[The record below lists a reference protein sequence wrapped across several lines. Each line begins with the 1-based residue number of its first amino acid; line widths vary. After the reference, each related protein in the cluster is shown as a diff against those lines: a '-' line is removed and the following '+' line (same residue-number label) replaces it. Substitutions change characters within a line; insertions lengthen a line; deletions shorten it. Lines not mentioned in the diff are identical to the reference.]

1 MSAVVEGIVLVD
13 EKAAPVPGALVSP
26 IRQTPA
32 SVQAI
37 LGSRAS
43 SSVAPPT
50 GWRTLRI
57 RVQLLLAY
65 GLLSLVAFGSLIGIC
80 AFITNNS
87 ADSVVSTSR
96 EELTKQV
103 VNNSI
108 LMLGEA
114 GLVLDARL
122 QDGFSVLVQ
131 PTTFALYDIL
141 GGTSSLVPL
150 PSYTE
155 TTVDHLKPPTSYE
168 DRYHCVSTANDAV
181 TGCGTDGLQLLSLTA
196 SSVYVVGSSL
206 SGDGWGS
213 ADAAAWLAV
222 NQTSVLDV
230 FAKEAFGTRT
240 AWVDTFVSGVT
251 ADPGPALF
259 RQYPGAVGSLDATSD
274 GTRTYDPST
283 RSWYTR
289 VESAGALDATTTSE
303 YLPQRPMYLSSPFL
317 DQFGRGYLLTVAAP
331 IVGPNG
337 QVVGVS
343 GADVLVSS
351 LQSIVATI
359 QSRATGEAF
368 LVHRATGNVVASRQI
383 DTSFEQR
390 FRVQPRQAEWM
401 VRWAAMAY
409 NRYQQGHDGR
419 TAYRRQNGRECH
431 SEVLPF
437 GEKVL
442 FRQAKHTGARKN
454 AMDSKWKHDTLKEK
468 GSEMSRCCCFLL
480 ELLFLVQK
488 SAHARVAVREPP
500 GSHIIRTNPFASWGA
515 LVEHFINLTP

>member
-50 GWRTLRI
+50 GWTSRWRTLRI

-80 AFITNNS
+80 AFITDHS

-103 VNNSI
+103 VDNSI

-181 TGCGTDGLQLLSLTA
+181 TGCGTDGLQPLSLTA

-213 ADAAAWLAV
+213 ADAAFREKALQPGVPPTLRTPTLDSLVGEGVELTSYYVQHICSPTRSALLSSRYQIHTGLQDGIIQAWARVCLPPKFGTLGDAFSALGYSTHMV
-222 NQTSVLDV
+222 GKWHIGIYRDECLPWRRGFDTFFLVLDGFIRKV
-230 FAKEAFGTRT
+230 I
-240 AWVDTFVSGVT
+240 S
-251 ADPGPALF
+251 
-259 RQYPGAVGSLDATSD
+259 SD
-274 GTRTYDPST
+274 
-283 RSWYTR
+283 
-289 VESAGALDATTTSE
+289 VC
-303 YLPQRPMYLSSPFL
+303 Q
-317 DQFGRGYLLTVAAP
+317 
-331 IVGPNG
+331 
-337 QVVGVS
+337 
-343 GADVLVSS
+343 
-351 LQSIVATI
+351 
-359 QSRATGEAF
+359 
-368 LVHRATGNVVASRQI
+368 
-383 DTSFEQR
+383 
-390 FRVQPRQAEWM
+390 
-401 VRWAAMAY
+401 
-409 NRYQQGHDGR
+409 
-419 TAYRRQNGRECH
+419 
-431 SEVLPF
+431 
-437 GEKVL
+437 
-442 FRQAKHTGARKN
+442 
-454 AMDSKWKHDTLKEK
+454 
-468 GSEMSRCCCFLL
+468 
-480 ELLFLVQK
+480 
-488 SAHARVAVREPP
+488 
-500 GSHIIRTNPFASWGA
+500 
-515 LVEHFINLTP
+515 